1 MSKSVR
7 SRSRRIRDPLAGINR
22 NTARGREIRDLF
34 ASRMA
39 AIAGAIEGEPDATL
53 QAAVRRAVELQLL
66 CERFRF
72 AALNTDKPGIGMLEQ
87 VVRVENMVARAD
99 RQVDELVAKA
109 PQPLSWWEQRQR
121 DREEQEESENGKEE

>member
-1 MSKSVR
+1 MSTPSRPVR
-7 SRSRRIRDPLAGINR
+7 SRSKRIRDPLIGINR
-22 NTARGREIRDLF
+22 RTARGREIRDLY

-39 AIAGAIEGEPDATL
+39 VIADAIEGEPDATL

-87 VVRVENMVARAD
+87 IVRVENMVARAD
-99 RQVDELVAKA
+99 RQVAELVAKA
-109 PQPLSWWEQRQR
+109 PQPRPWWERRQ
-121 DREEQEESENGKEE
+121 DEDNAEEDAN